1 MTMGVPGIVLG
12 MPASV
17 LELNQQGLIE
27 REFYDGLFPTL
38 SFRSE
43 AMAEEWE
50 GHTGQEVYQV
60 RPGLL
65 KPRTNP
71 LPPGTDPVPQAV
83 PYEMWVVRLNQF
95 ADAIDTHLPTATTS
109 SQNLF
114 FSNIKQLGMQAGQS
128 INRIARN
135 ELFRPYVGGNTVIT
149 TATASTDT
157 QLLVAS
163 INGFIDV
170 VVPGKNVK
178 PANVSTSNPLS
189 ITVGVGGAA
198 VKANVI
204 GVSQTNPDDPFGPGT
219 LMLSAQI
226 GAIFAARSPVIS
238 AAAPRI
244 VRTGGGSSV
253 DAIGGSDTLLL
264 QDVINAVALLR
275 RANVAPHPDGFYHA
289 HISPLAEAQVFAD
302 PVFQRLN
309 QSLPNGMAYTTG
321 FIGHISQVAFYM
333 DNEAPDSTNCGTRTP
348 TGVLAQYSP
357 DIGAETTNES
367 GIDIGRVILTGLG
380 AIYERYLDEAKH
392 YVTEAGTTGK
402 IGTFNIVNNGVQIL
416 TERIRLILR
425 APMDRLQQFVG
436 AAWSITTSFPIPS
449 DATAPSGPER
459 FKRAIVIEH
468 AL

>member
-1 MTMGVPGIVLG
+1 MTMGMPGIVLG

-50 GHTGQEVYQV
+50 GHTGQEVFQT

-71 LPPGTDPVPQAV
+71 LPPGVDPVPQAV
-83 PYEMWVVRLNQF
+83 PYEMWVVRLNQY
-95 ADAIDTHLPTATTS
+95 ADAIDTHMPTATTS

-135 ELFRPYVGGNTVIT
+135 ELFRPYLGGNTAL
-149 TATASTDT
+149 TAATLTTDT
-157 QLLVAS
+157 QLQVAS

-178 PANVSTSNPLS
+178 PANVSTANPLS
-189 ITVGVGGAA
+189 VTVGVGGGA
-198 VKANVI
+198 VKANVV
-204 GVSQTNPDDPFGPGT
+204 GVMQANPDDPFGPGT
-219 LMLSAQI
+219 LLLGAQI
-226 GAIFAARSPVIS
+226 GTVFAARTAVIS
-238 AAAPRI
+238 ASAPRI
-244 VRTGGGSSV
+244 VRSGGGSTV
-253 DAIGGSDTLLL
+253 DAIGASDTLLL

-275 RANVAPHPDGFYHA
+275 KANVQPHPDGFYHA

-333 DNEAPDSTNCGTRTP
+333 DNETPDPTNSGVRTP
-348 TGVLAQYSP
+348 TGTQAMYSP
-357 DIGAETTNES
+357 DIAAETTNEN
-367 GIDIGRVILTGLG
+367 GIDIGRVILTGQG
-380 AIYERYLDEAKH
+380 AIYERYLDESQ
-392 YVTEAGTTGK
+392 YVTEAGTVGK
-402 IGTFNIVNNGVQIL
+402 IGTFNITNGGVQIL

-425 APMDRLQQFVG
+425 APQDRLQQMVS
-436 AAWSITTSFPIPS
+436 AAWSITTSFPVPS
-449 DATAPSGPER
+449 DSTAPSGPER
-459 FKRAIVIEH
+459 FKRAIIIEH